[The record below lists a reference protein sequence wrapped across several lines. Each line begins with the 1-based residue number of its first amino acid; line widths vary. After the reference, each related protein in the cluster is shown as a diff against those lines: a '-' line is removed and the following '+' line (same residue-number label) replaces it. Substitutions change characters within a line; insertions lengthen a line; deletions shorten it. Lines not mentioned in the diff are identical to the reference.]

1 MIMTSSGSGSSNN
14 QLDKVLYEDNF
25 SIIFNKI
32 GTGYIYNMERLKEL
46 LKVTDQYNELG
57 NDEVKIV
64 NGALVLKEKTF
75 NEVMTHLDCYML
87 PLPSVLN

>member
-1 MIMTSSGSGSSNN
+1 
-14 QLDKVLYEDNF
+14 
-25 SIIFNKI
+25 
-32 GTGYIYNMERLKEL
+32 MERLKEL

-64 NGALVLKEKTF
+64 TGALVLKEKTF
-75 NEVMTHLDCYML
+75 NEVMTHLDCDML